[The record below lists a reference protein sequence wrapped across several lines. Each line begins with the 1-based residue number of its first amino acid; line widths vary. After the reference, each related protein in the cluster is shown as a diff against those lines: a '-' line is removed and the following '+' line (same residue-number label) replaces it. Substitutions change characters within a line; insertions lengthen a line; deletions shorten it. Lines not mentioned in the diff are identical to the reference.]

1 MIPSTGGVTA
11 CRCLV
16 TDGVGAATATNIPRS
31 LFHLRRFQGSCN
43 VLGMDS
49 IPPRFD
55 QNPPPRR
62 TGWIVYAVIV
72 TFFLFLSVLANLVLF
87 GITFSGGRGDKITM
101 ASHKARYEEHFV
113 EGDEDA
119 RDKIA
124 VIYLTG
130 VISSTEGGVTG
141 EEGLVGDIKNQL
153 DQAIDD
159 KRVKAIILRINSPG
173 GEVVA
178 SDAIYQAVVEAREKK
193 PVVASIDTLGAS
205 GAYYI
210 AVGADYIVANEL
222 SITGSIGVIL
232 ESFSVGALADKVG
245 IKFYTFKSGRYKD
258 ILNPTREP
266 TEDEKALVQGLIM
279 EVYDKFVGIVAK
291 ERDMKVDDL
300 KNGLAD
306 GRILS
311 GKQALDAGFVDGLGY
326 FEDAIDKAKEL
337 GKMKKARVVRY
348 VPPFSLR
355 NLFRYMGK
363 NDRTKIQIELTPNQ
377 FKLQTGK
384 LYFLPGY
391 MFQ

>member
-1 MIPSTGGVTA
+1 
-11 CRCLV
+11 
-16 TDGVGAATATNIPRS
+16 
-31 LFHLRRFQGSCN
+31 
-43 VLGMDS
+43 MDS
-49 IPPRFD
+49 VPPRFAA
-55 QNPPPRR
+55 NPPPRR

-72 TFFLFLSVLANLVLF
+72 SFFLFLSVLANLVLF
-87 GITFSGGRGDKITM
+87 GITFGGTGGADKFTM
-101 ASHKARYEEHFV
+101 SSHKTKTYEEHFV
-113 EGDEDA
+113 DGDEDA
-119 RDKIA
+119 KDKIA
-124 VIYLTG
+124 VIYITG
-130 VISSTEGGVTG
+130 VISSAEDAGSSEGGMV
-141 EEGLVGDIKNQL
+141 EDIKDQL
-153 DQAIDD
+153 DQAVDD
-159 KRVKAIILRINSPG
+159 KHVKAIILRINSPG

-178 SDAIYQAVVEAREKK
+178 SDAIYQAVLEARDKK

-232 ESFSVGALADKVG
+232 ESFTVDGLADKVG
-245 IKFYTFKSGRYKD
+245 IKFYTFKSGKYKD

-279 EVYDKFVGIVAK
+279 EVYEKFVGIVAK
-291 ERDMKVDDL
+291 ERRMKVDDL

-326 FEDAIDKAKEL
+326 FDDAIDKAKEL

-348 VPPFSLR
+348 VAPFSLR
-355 NLFRYMGK
+355 NLLRFFGK

-377 FKLQTGK
+377 FNLQTGK

>member
-1 MIPSTGGVTA
+1 
-11 CRCLV
+11 LV

-141 EEGLVGDIKNQL
+141 EEGLVGDIKDQL